1 MQTAPLLL
9 CWSDRAP
16 RASHHS
22 RRPGGDQGPILRL
35 LGEGPAYGEAWV
47 LSTEAGRSEAEEL
60 LERMRPRVPRLRL
73 WVTAVEDPSDYEQ
86 LFQAMQEL
94 LPRVP
99 AGPVDVLLSAGTP
112 QAQATWLILVQAE
125 LLRARMLRVIPP
137 DFVPHPHP
145 HAVQEVRL
153 DFAGFPEIRA
163 LREEVGQLRRRLRL
177 GEELVGESV
186 AMQALKNRM
195 SRVAAADVP
204 VLILGETG
212 VGKELVARA
221 LHRASA
227 RREGPWVAESCAAF
241 SEGILT
247 SELFGHEKGAFTGAS
262 GRHRGLFERAHGGT
276 LFLDEVGEL
285 PLRVQATLLRVLQEG
300 ELRRVGGEQPL
311 RVDVRLFVATHR
323 DLRRMVAEGSFR
335 EDLYWRLRGAVLE
348 LPPLRERLSDL
359 ELLVQLFMGS
369 RSLVLRPEVW
379 ARLRQW
385 AWPGNVR
392 ELKAEVQRWTVFCER
407 EVHLEDL
414 SPELRGVA
422 VAEVGETPE
431 LSPLAEVVAGCERR
445 HIQRALD
452 QEKGNLSRAARLL
465 DIDRNTLK
473 RKLRPT
479 TSGGRTP
486 SA

>member
-1 MQTAPLLL
+1 M
-9 CWSDRAP
+9 
-16 RASHHS
+16 
-22 RRPGGDQGPILRL
+22 
-35 LGEGPAYGEAWV
+35 

-60 LERMRPRVPRLRL
+60 LERMRARVPRLRL
-73 WVTAVEDPSDYEQ
+73 LVTDVEDPSDYQQ
-86 LFQAMQEL
+86 LFRALEGI
-94 LPRVP
+94 LPQVP
-99 AGPVDVLLSAGTP
+99 ACPVDVLLSAGTP

-125 LLRARMLRVIPP
+125 LLKARMLRVIPP

-145 HAVQEVRL
+145 QAVQEVRL

-177 GEELVGESV
+177 GEELIGES
-186 AMQALKNRM
+186 ASMQMLKNRM
-195 SRVAAADVP
+195 ARVAAADVP
-204 VLILGETG
+204 VLITGETG

-227 RREGPWVAESCAAF
+227 RRQGPWVAESCAAF

-247 SELFGHEKGAFTGAS
+247 SELFGHERGAFTGAS
-262 GRHRGLFERAHGGT
+262 GRHRGMFERAHGGT

-300 ELRRVGGEQPL
+300 ELRRVGAEQSL

-323 DLRRMVAEGSFR
+323 DLRQMVAEGSFR

-359 ELLVQLFMGS
+359 ELLVSLFMGS
-369 RSLVLRPEVW
+369 RALSVRPEVW
-379 ARLRQW
+379 DQLRKW
-385 AWPGNVR
+385 HWPGNVR
-392 ELKAEVQRWTVFCER
+392 ELKAEVQRWTVFCEH
-407 EVHLEDL
+407 EVRLEDL
-414 SPELRGVA
+414 SPELHGPGPVA
-422 VAEVGETPE
+422 PTEAGEIR
-431 LSPLAEVVAGCERR
+431 PLAEVVAQQERR

-452 QEKGNLSRAARLL
+452 QEKGNLSRTARLL

-473 RKLRPT
+473 RKLRELLPDYQRG
-479 TSGGRTP
+479 SD
-486 SA
+486 

>member
-1 MQTAPLLL
+1 MQSSPLLL

-35 LGEGPAYGEAWV
+35 LSEGPTYGEAWV
-47 LSTEAGRSEAEEL
+47 LSTEAGRTEAEEL

-73 WVTAVEDPSDYEQ
+73 WITAVEDPSDYQQ

-94 LPRVP
+94 LPHVP
-99 AGPVDVLLSAGTP
+99 AGSVDVLLSAGTP

-145 HAVQEVRL
+145 QAVQEVRL

-177 GEELVGESV
+177 GEELIGESV
-186 AMQALKNRM
+186 AMQALKSRM
-195 SRVAAADVP
+195 LRVATADVP

-212 VGKELVARA
+212 SGKELVARA

-369 RSLVLRPEVW
+369 HNLVLRPEVW
-379 ARLRQW
+379 ACLRQW
-385 AWPGNVR
+385 SWPGNVR

-414 SPELRGVA
+414 SPELRGVFPA
-422 VAEVGETPE
+422 SSVEGGEIR
-431 LSPLAEVVAGCERR
+431 PLAEVVAQRERE

-452 QEKGNLSRAARLL
+452 QEKGNLSRTARLL

-473 RKLRPT
+473 RKLRELLPDYQRG
-479 TSGGRTP
+479 SD
-486 SA
+486 